1 MNIMEKSLF
10 LLHIIHSP
18 SIIKEHKP
26 TTGGEMKV
34 VKVVETKSYPFRI
47 IMDKDSSFIVYDK
60 NDMVLMGRVY
70 VDDFENSEDVVIF
83 QESDRYSKDDW
94 TDEVV
99 KSIFTYYMYDMSVLN
114 LKKYFNLV
122 VS

>member
-1 MNIMEKSLF
+1 
-10 LLHIIHSP
+10 
-18 SIIKEHKP
+18 
-26 TTGGEMKV
+26 MKV